1 MCLDNYIGIRGECQT
16 ATIYIDDLPG
26 INIVNAADITN
37 NALLRP
43 LDLVNK
49 AFNLAQKEVLLDM
62 FAMLEMNYNA
72 IIDDHSYSTAGVY
85 RFIGEDTKNGY
96 IHIFQNKMINL

>member
-16 ATIYIDDLPG
+16 ATIYIDELPG
-26 INIVNAADITN
+26 INSGKAADITN

-62 FAMLEMNYNA
+62 FAMLEMNTQFGQQILQ
-72 IIDDHSYSTAGVY
+72 IIASVKRGSAGN
-85 RFIGEDTKNGY
+85 DY
-96 IHIFQNKMINL
+96 ILHYVLIK